1 MADRYDVLILGS
13 GQAGN
18 PLSSEFVKAGKR
30 VALIER
36 AEVAGTCINYGC
48 TPTKTMV
55 ASAQRAWQARHAA
68 ELGIEVG
75 TVRVNLEQVRAR
87 KRKIVEQFR
96 TSSEKRFASGQP
108 ELVRG
113 DARFVSAK
121 EIVVALKGG
130 GERRMTAETIVI
142 NTGGHPTPPNIDGLG
157 DVPDRVPYLDNVSLM
172 ELDTVPEHL
181 VILGGGY
188 EAVEFGQMFR
198 RFGSEVTLIERGKH
212 VLGREDVDIS
222 EAVEAILR
230 EDGLAIETG
239 AKAVRVEG
247 GPGKVTVHL
256 EGGKSGRKSISGSHL
271 FVAVG
276 RSPNTEELDLKAAGV
291 ETDAGGYIVVDEEL
305 RTNVPGI
312 YAVGDVK
319 GGPAFTHVSYDDYR
333 ILRDN
338 LVLDT
343 TLVGKGK
350 RKTSDRMTV
359 YVVYMDPQLG
369 RVGMTEA
376 EARKSGRRIK
386 VARMP
391 VTSIARATETG
402 ETRGVLKA
410 VVDADTE
417 EILGA
422 AILAPEG
429 GELMSMLELA
439 MMGKL
444 RYGVLEDAVFAH
456 PAYAESL
463 NTLWGH
469 FAK

>member
-1 MADRYDVLILGS
+1 MAERYDVLILGS

-18 PLSSEFVKAGKR
+18 PLSSDFVKAGRR

-36 AEVAGTCINYGC
+36 AHVGGTCINYGC

-55 ASAQRAWQARHAA
+55 ASAQRAWQVQHAE
-68 ELGIEVG
+68 ELGVEASL
-75 TVRVNLEQVRAR
+75 VRVNLERVRAR

-96 TSSEKRFASGQP
+96 AGNEKRFESEQP

-113 DARFVSAK
+113 VARFVASK
-121 EIVVALKGG
+121 EITVALTSG
-130 GERRMTAETIVI
+130 GERRLTAETIVI
-142 NTGGHPTPPNIDGLG
+142 DTGGIPIVPSIEGLSG
-157 DVPDRVPYLDNVSLM
+157 VPFLDNVSLM

-181 VILGGGY
+181 LVLGGGY

-198 RFGSEVTLIERGKH
+198 RFGSEVTLIERGSH
-212 VLGREDVDIS
+212 LLGHEDIDIS
-222 EAVEAILR
+222 ETVESILR
-230 EDGLAIETG
+230 EDGLRVLTRVNVNRVG
-239 AKAVRVEG
+239 ATPHDIAL
-247 GPGKVTVHL
+247 HL
-256 EGGKSGRKSISGSHL
+256 SSGQIVSGTHL

-276 RSPNTEELDLKAAGV
+276 RSPNTKDLHLAVAGV
-291 ETDAGGYIVVDEEL
+291 QTNEDGSIKVDETL
-305 RTNVPGI
+305 HTNVSGI

-338 LVLDT
+338 LIT
-343 TLVGKGK
+343 GRGS
-350 RKTSDRMTV
+350 RKTTDRPTV

-369 RVGMTEA
+369 RVGITEA
-376 EARKSGRRIK
+376 EARRTGKKIR

-402 ETRGVLKA
+402 ETRGILKA
-410 VVDADTE
+410 IVDAETE
-417 EILGA
+417 QILGA

-429 GELMSMLELA
+429 GELMSMFQIA

-444 RYGVLEDAVFAH
+444 RYSALEDAVFAH

-463 NTLWGH
+463 NTIWGH
-469 FAK
+469 FEE

>member
-1 MADRYDVLILGS
+1 MADHYDVLILGS

-18 PLSSEFVKAGKR
+18 PLSSDFVKAGKS

-96 TSSEKRFASGQP
+96 RSNEERFASGQP

-113 DARFVSAK
+113 EARFVAQK
-121 EIVVALKGG
+121 EIAVALKNG
-130 GERRMTAETIVI
+130 GERRMSAETIVI
-142 NTGGHPTPPNIDGLG
+142 NTGGHPTVPKLEGLSE
-157 DVPDRVPYLDNVSLM
+157 VPFLDNVSLM
-172 ELDTVPEHL
+172 ELSAVPEHL
-181 VILGGGY
+181 LILGGGY

-198 RFGSEVTLIERGKH
+198 RFGSEVSLIERGKH
-212 VLGREDVDIS
+212 LLSREDADIS

-230 EDGLAIETG
+230 EDGLTIETG
-239 AKAVRVEG
+239 ANAVRVEG
-247 GPGKVTVHL
+247 GAGVTLHL
-256 EGGKSGRKSISGSHL
+256 ESGKSISGSHL

-276 RSPNTEELDLKAAGV
+276 RSPNTKELNLKAAGV
-291 ETDAGGYIVVDEEL
+291 ETDPKGYVKVNDEL

-338 LVLDT
+338 LIT
-343 TLVGKGK
+343 GERN
-350 RKTSDRMTV
+350 RKTSDRTFV
-359 YVVYMDPQLG
+359 CVVYMDPQLG

-376 EARKSGRRIK
+376 EARKSGRKIK

-410 VVDADTE
+410 IVDAETKG
-417 EILGA
+417 ILGV

-444 RYGVLEDAVFAH
+444 RYSVLEDAVFAH

-469 FAK
+469 FEK

>member
-1 MADRYDVLILGS
+1 MEGAMAEQYDVLILGS

-18 PLSSEFVKAGKR
+18 PLSSDFVKAGKR

-75 TVRVNLEQVRAR
+75 SIRVNMEQIRAR

-96 TSSEKRFASGQP
+96 RSNEKRFASGQP

-113 DARFVSAK
+113 EARFVAPK
-121 EIVVALKGG
+121 EIAVALKAG
-130 GERRMTAETIVI
+130 GERRLAAETIVI
-142 NTGGHPTPPNIDGLG
+142 NTGDSPSEPQITGL
-157 DVPDRVPYLDNVSLM
+157 DKVPHLDNVSLM
-172 ELDTVPEHL
+172 ELDAVPEHL
-181 VILGGGY
+181 LILGGGY
-188 EAVEFGQMFR
+188 EAVEFGQMFS
-198 RFGSEVTLIERGKH
+198 RFGSAVTLIQHGKH
-212 VLGREDVDIS
+212 LLDREDVDIS
-222 EAVEAILR
+222 AAVEAILR
-230 EDGLAIETG
+230 EDGLTIETEAKGVRAEGKAG
-239 AKAVRVEG
+239 A
-247 GPGKVTVHL
+247 VTVHL
-256 EGGKSGRKSISGSHL
+256 EGGKSLSGSHL

-276 RSPNTEELDLKAAGV
+276 RSPNTKELHLDAAGV
-291 ETDAGGYIVVDEEL
+291 KTDKQGYVEVNEEL

-319 GGPAFTHVSYDDYR
+319 GGPAFTHVAYDDYR

-338 LVLDT
+338 LILHTKLGDR
-343 TLVGKGK
+343 GG
-350 RKTSDRMTV
+350 RKTTDRMTV
-359 YVVYMDPQLG
+359 FVVYMDPQLG
-369 RVGMTEA
+369 RVGMSETEA
-376 EARKSGRRIK
+376 RRTGRKIK

-402 ETRGVLKA
+402 ESRGLLKA
-410 VVDADTE
+410 VVDAETE
-417 EILGA
+417 QILGA

-429 GELMSMLELA
+429 GELMSMLQLA
-439 MMGKL
+439 IMGKL
-444 RYGVLEDAVFAH
+444 RYSTLENAVFAH

-469 FAK
+469 FEE